1 MTYAKLYEQFVKLS
15 QRERLLILIAGS
27 LAIMI
32 SCYTFVIED
41 LVFKQTE
48 AESAIT
54 SISQETAIVNG
65 DIERLKAQLSV
76 DPDVKL
82 KQQKQQLQKLL
93 TAISGDLDKQTRDLI
108 PPNKMVSVLQRI
120 LATSDGI
127 KVQSFEA
134 LPAKRMVEQNDNK
147 NAQETLYQH
156 GLSMVLEGDFFSLRR
171 YLNQLEIL
179 PWRFY
184 WDSFDYIVIDYP
196 TASLR
201 IELYTLSTSQAFIGV

>member
-1 MTYAKLYEQFVKLS
+1 MTIAKLYEQFVQLS
-15 QRERLLILIAGS
+15 QRERLLILIAGV
-27 LAIMI
+27 LAIII
-32 SCYTFVIED
+32 SCYTLMID
-41 LVFKQTE
+41 PLVLKQAE
-48 AESAIT
+48 AEASIT
-54 SISQETAIVNG
+54 SLSQETAIVTS
-65 DIERLKAQLSV
+65 DIQRLKAQLAV

-82 KQQKQQLQKLL
+82 KQQKQQLLKLL
-93 TAISGDLDKQTRDLI
+93 TAISGDLDRQTRDLI

-120 LATSDGI
+120 LSSSDGI

-134 LPAKRMVEQNDNK
+134 LPAKRMVEANDNK
-147 NAQETLYQH
+147 NSQETLYQH

-184 WDSFDYIVIDYP
+184 WDSFDYKVTDYP
-196 TASLR
+196 TATLR